1 MKKSLTAA
9 RIAFVFLFAAL
20 ALHAQTSCPTMKP
33 FGVWNVT
40 NSCQTPATCAA
51 GSPVSLFLTEQPAML
66 FPCQAGQPCPSSF
79 YKLQACDTVTWHF
92 GDGTPDETGTTSGM
106 ITHTYAASGVYST
119 TVTIANTLGSIQIS
133 GTVAIGDD
141 DATLTPAATQVT
153 AGAGVSL
160 TLDVRQPVATA
171 TAIPLQASAPEVLDI
186 PASVTIAAGKHTAMF
201 IARALQAGRSTVTA
215 QVPAL
220 PDPVT
225 AITVV
230 DAVTVVR
237 EPDAL
242 SLPAGA
248 NGTVKLSIQPPRPAA
263 QTVTIWSTRPDVVMA
278 PAALT
283 IPSGG
288 SATLDVQARSAG
300 AATVW
305 IATADGF
312 SFYVDTTV
320 TDAAAASLSRIAP
333 AYGPVFGGTSVTL
346 AGEGLDARCAVSFGS
361 VSASAVSTV
370 ANGLSVVAPAHDAG
384 TVDVSVVCGSS
395 RATLPRAFT
404 FVTPRRRAAG

>member
-1 MKKSLTAA
+1 MKKSL
-9 RIAFVFLFAAL
+9 IALVFLFAAL

-33 FGVWNVT
+33 FGVWSVT
-40 NSCQTPATCAA
+40 NSCQSSATCAA

-66 FPCQAGQPCPSSF
+66 FPCQAGQPCPTNF
-79 YKLQACDTVTWHF
+79 YKLQACDTVTWHL
-92 GDGTPDETGTTSGM
+92 GDGTPDETGTTPGM

-119 TVTIANTLGSIQIS
+119 TATIANTLGSIQVN
-133 GTVAIGDD
+133 GTVTIGNAGA
-141 DATLTPAATQVT
+141 ATLTPAATQLT

-171 TAIPLQASAPEVLDI
+171 TTIPLQASAPAVLDI

-201 IARALQAGRSTVTA
+201 IARALQAGRSNVTA
-215 QVPAL
+215 QVPGL

-237 EPDAL
+237 EPDTL
-242 SLPAGA
+242 SLRAGA
-248 NGTVKLSIQPPRPAA
+248 NGTVSLSIQPPRPAA
-263 QTVTIWSTRPDVVMA
+263 QTVTIWSTRPDVVAA

-288 SATLDVQARSAG
+288 NATLDVQARSAG

-333 AYGPVFGGTSVTL
+333 ANGPVFGGTSVTL
-346 AGEGLDARCAVSFGS
+346 VGQGLDARCAVSFGS

-404 FVTPRRRAAG
+404 FFTPRRRAAG